1 MDINLMITSFPK
13 LLDATVVTV
22 KLLSLSLFFGLFIG
36 LLFAILRLSKNKIIN
51 KFAYGYSYVFRG
63 TPLLVQIFIIYFGL
77 GNIEYFRST
86 FLWVVF
92 KEPYWCAI
100 IAFALNTGAYTSEIL
115 RSAFQTIKPG
125 FIEAGKSLGISNK
138 IIFYKIQ
145 IPIAIR
151 QSLPAY
157 GNEIILMMKGT
168 SLAST
173 VTLMDFDLMINSLP
187 KLLGATVVTLKLL
200 SASLF
205 FGLFIGLLFAVLR
218 LNKNK
223 IINKFAYTYSYV
235 FRGTPLLVQIFII
248 YFGLGQIEYFRSTF
262 LWVVFKEPY
271 WCAIIAFALN
281 TGAYT
286 SEILR
291 SAFQTI
297 KPGLIE
303 AGKSLGISNKI
314 IFYKIQIPIAIRQS
328 LPAYGNEIILMMK
341 GTSLASTVT
350 LMDLTGVAKY
360 IISTTFKP
368 IEVFIV
374 AGGIY
379 LFMTF
384 IIHNV
389 IKFLEK
395 KYSFN

>member
-1 MDINLMITSFPK
+1 MDFELMINSFPK
-13 LLDATVVTV
+13 LLNAAVVTL
-22 KLLSLSLFFGLFIG
+22 KLLSVSLIVGLFIG
-36 LLFAILRLSKNKIIN
+36 LLFAILRLNKNIFVN

-77 GNIEYFRST
+77 GQIESLRSS
-86 FLWVVF
+86 FLWLIL

-125 FIEAGKSLGISNK
+125 IIEAGKSLGISNK
-138 IIFYKIQ
+138 IIFYKVQ

-157 GNEIILMMKGT
+157 GNEIILM
-168 SLAST
+168 L
-173 VTLMDFDLMINSLP
+173 
-187 KLLGATVVTLKLL
+187 
-200 SASLF
+200 
-205 FGLFIGLLFAVLR
+205 
-218 LNKNK
+218 
-223 IINKFAYTYSYV
+223 
-235 FRGTPLLVQIFII
+235 
-248 YFGLGQIEYFRSTF
+248 
-262 LWVVFKEPY
+262 
-271 WCAIIAFALN
+271 
-281 TGAYT
+281 
-286 SEILR
+286 
-291 SAFQTI
+291 
-297 KPGLIE
+297 
-303 AGKSLGISNKI
+303 
-314 IFYKIQIPIAIRQS
+314 
-328 LPAYGNEIILMMK
+328 K

-395 KYSFN
+395 KYSY

>member
-1 MDINLMITSFPK
+1 MDLELMINSFPK
-13 LLDATVVTV
+13 LLSAAVITL
-22 KLLSLSLFFGLFIG
+22 KLLSVSLIIGLFIG
-36 LLFAILRLSKNKIIN
+36 LFFAILRLNKNIFIN
-51 KFAYGYSYVFRG
+51 RFAYGYSYLFRG

-77 GNIEYFRST
+77 GQIEYLRTT
-86 FLWVVF
+86 FLWTIL

-125 FIEAGKSLGISNK
+125 I
-138 IIFYKIQ
+138 
-145 IPIAIR
+145 
-151 QSLPAY
+151 
-157 GNEIILMMKGT
+157 
-168 SLAST
+168 
-173 VTLMDFDLMINSLP
+173 
-187 KLLGATVVTLKLL
+187 
-200 SASLF
+200 
-205 FGLFIGLLFAVLR
+205 
-218 LNKNK
+218 
-223 IINKFAYTYSYV
+223 
-235 FRGTPLLVQIFII
+235 
-248 YFGLGQIEYFRSTF
+248 
-262 LWVVFKEPY
+262 
-271 WCAIIAFALN
+271 
-281 TGAYT
+281 
-286 SEILR
+286 
-291 SAFQTI
+291 
-297 KPGLIE
+297 IE

-360 IISTTFKP
+360 IISTTFRP
-368 IEVFIV
+368 VEVFIV

-395 KYSFN
+395 KYSFNS

>member
-1 MDINLMITSFPK
+1 MDFELMINSFQK
-13 LLDATVVTV
+13 LLNAAVVTL
-22 KLLSLSLFFGLFIG
+22 KLLSVSLIIVLFIG
-36 LLFAILRLSKNKIIN
+36 LIFAILRLNKNIFIN
-51 KFAYGYSYVFRG
+51 KFAYWYSYVFRG

-77 GNIEYFRST
+77 GQIESLRSS
-86 FLWVVF
+86 FLWVIL

-125 FIEAGKSLGISNK
+125 IIEAGKSLGISNK
-138 IIFYKIQ
+138 IIFYKVQ

-157 GNEIILMMKGT
+157 GNEIILM
-168 SLAST
+168 L
-173 VTLMDFDLMINSLP
+173 
-187 KLLGATVVTLKLL
+187 
-200 SASLF
+200 
-205 FGLFIGLLFAVLR
+205 
-218 LNKNK
+218 
-223 IINKFAYTYSYV
+223 
-235 FRGTPLLVQIFII
+235 
-248 YFGLGQIEYFRSTF
+248 
-262 LWVVFKEPY
+262 
-271 WCAIIAFALN
+271 
-281 TGAYT
+281 
-286 SEILR
+286 
-291 SAFQTI
+291 
-297 KPGLIE
+297 
-303 AGKSLGISNKI
+303 
-314 IFYKIQIPIAIRQS
+314 
-328 LPAYGNEIILMMK
+328 K

-395 KYSFN
+395 KYSY

>member
-1 MDINLMITSFPK
+1 MVESFPK
-13 LLDATVVTV
+13 LLGAAVITL
-22 KLLSLSLFFGLFIG
+22 KLLSVSLIVGLFIG
-36 LLFAILRLSKNKIIN
+36 LIFAILRLNKNIFIN
-51 KFAYGYSYVFRG
+51 KFAYGYSYIFRG

-77 GNIEYFRST
+77 GQIESLRSS
-86 FLWVVF
+86 FLWVIL

-125 FIEAGKSLGISNK
+125 VIEAGKSLGISNK

-173 VTLMDFDLMINSLP
+173 VTI
-187 KLLGATVVTLKLL
+187 
-200 SASLF
+200 
-205 FGLFIGLLFAVLR
+205 
-218 LNKNK
+218 
-223 IINKFAYTYSYV
+223 
-235 FRGTPLLVQIFII
+235 
-248 YFGLGQIEYFRSTF
+248 
-262 LWVVFKEPY
+262 
-271 WCAIIAFALN
+271 
-281 TGAYT
+281 
-286 SEILR
+286 
-291 SAFQTI
+291 
-297 KPGLIE
+297 
-303 AGKSLGISNKI
+303 
-314 IFYKIQIPIAIRQS
+314 
-328 LPAYGNEIILMMK
+328 
-341 GTSLASTVT
+341 
-350 LMDLTGVAKY
+350 MDLTGVAKY

-384 IIHNV
+384 IIHNL

-395 KYSFN
+395 KYSF

>member
-1 MDINLMITSFPK
+1 MDFELMVNSFPK
-13 LLDATVVTV
+13 LLNATLITL
-22 KLLSLSLFFGLFIG
+22 KLLSVSLIIGLFIG
-36 LLFAILRLSKNKIIN
+36 LFFAILRLNKNVFIN
-51 KFAYGYSYVFRG
+51 KFAYGYSY
-63 TPLLVQIFIIYFGL
+63 I
-77 GNIEYFRST
+77 
-86 FLWVVF
+86 
-92 KEPYWCAI
+92 
-100 IAFALNTGAYTSEIL
+100 
-115 RSAFQTIKPG
+115 
-125 FIEAGKSLGISNK
+125 
-138 IIFYKIQ
+138 
-145 IPIAIR
+145 
-151 QSLPAY
+151 
-157 GNEIILMMKGT
+157 
-168 SLAST
+168 
-173 VTLMDFDLMINSLP
+173 
-187 KLLGATVVTLKLL
+187 
-200 SASLF
+200 
-205 FGLFIGLLFAVLR
+205 
-218 LNKNK
+218 
-223 IINKFAYTYSYV
+223 

-248 YFGLGQIEYFRSTF
+248 YFGLGQIEYLRSTI
-262 LWVVFKEPY
+262 LWVILKEPY

-384 IIHNV
+384 VIHNFV
-389 IKFLEK
+389 KFLEK
-395 KYSFN
+395 KYSFNS

>member
-1 MDINLMITSFPK
+1 MDLELMINSFPK
-13 LLDATVVTV
+13 LLNAAVITL
-22 KLLSLSLFFGLFIG
+22 KLLSVSLIIGLFIG
-36 LLFAILRLSKNKIIN
+36 LFFAILRLNKNIFIKR
-51 KFAYGYSYVFRG
+51 FAYGYSYVFRG

-77 GNIEYFRST
+77 GQIEYLRST
-86 FLWVVF
+86 ILWSIL

-125 FIEAGKSLGISNK
+125 IIEAGKSLGISNK
-138 IIFYKIQ
+138 VIFYKIQ

-173 VTLMDFDLMINSLP
+173 VTI
-187 KLLGATVVTLKLL
+187 
-200 SASLF
+200 
-205 FGLFIGLLFAVLR
+205 
-218 LNKNK
+218 
-223 IINKFAYTYSYV
+223 
-235 FRGTPLLVQIFII
+235 
-248 YFGLGQIEYFRSTF
+248 
-262 LWVVFKEPY
+262 
-271 WCAIIAFALN
+271 
-281 TGAYT
+281 
-286 SEILR
+286 
-291 SAFQTI
+291 
-297 KPGLIE
+297 
-303 AGKSLGISNKI
+303 
-314 IFYKIQIPIAIRQS
+314 
-328 LPAYGNEIILMMK
+328 
-341 GTSLASTVT
+341 
-350 LMDLTGVAKY
+350 MDLTGVAKY

>member
-1 MDINLMITSFPK
+1 MDI
-13 LLDATVVTV
+13 
-22 KLLSLSLFFGLFIG
+22 
-36 LLFAILRLSKNKIIN
+36 
-51 KFAYGYSYVFRG
+51 
-63 TPLLVQIFIIYFGL
+63 
-77 GNIEYFRST
+77 
-86 FLWVVF
+86 
-92 KEPYWCAI
+92 
-100 IAFALNTGAYTSEIL
+100 
-115 RSAFQTIKPG
+115 
-125 FIEAGKSLGISNK
+125 
-138 IIFYKIQ
+138 
-145 IPIAIR
+145 
-151 QSLPAY
+151 
-157 GNEIILMMKGT
+157 
-168 SLAST
+168 
-173 VTLMDFDLMINSLP
+173 DLMINSLP
-187 KLLGATVVTLKLL
+187 KLLKATLVTLKLV
-200 SASLF
+200 SVSLIL
-205 FGLFIGLLFAVLR
+205 GILLGTLFAIFRVS
-218 LNKNK
+218 KNYFLKK
-223 IINKFAYTYSYV
+223 ISYYYSYI

-248 YFGLGQIEYFRSTF
+248 YFGLGQIEYLRTTI
-262 LWVVFKEPY
+262 LWVILKEPY
-271 WCAIIAFALN
+271 WCAIIAFTLN

-297 KPGLIE
+297 KPGIIE
-303 AGKSLGISNKI
+303 AGQSLGISNKI

-389 IKFLEK
+389 IKYLEK
-395 KYSFN
+395 KYSFQQ

>member
-1 MDINLMITSFPK
+1 MDLELMINSFPK
-13 LLDATVVTV
+13 LLSAAVITL
-22 KLLSLSLFFGLFIG
+22 KLLSVSLIIGLFIG
-36 LLFAILRLSKNKIIN
+36 LFFAILRLNKNIFIN
-51 KFAYGYSYVFRG
+51 RFAYGYSYVFRG

-77 GNIEYFRST
+77 GQIEYLRST
-86 FLWVVF
+86 VLWVIL

-100 IAFALNTGAYTSEIL
+100 IAFSLNTGAYTSEIL

-125 FIEAGKSLGISNK
+125 IIEAGKSLGISNK
-138 IIFYKIQ
+138 VIFYKIQ

-173 VTLMDFDLMINSLP
+173 VTI
-187 KLLGATVVTLKLL
+187 
-200 SASLF
+200 
-205 FGLFIGLLFAVLR
+205 
-218 LNKNK
+218 
-223 IINKFAYTYSYV
+223 
-235 FRGTPLLVQIFII
+235 
-248 YFGLGQIEYFRSTF
+248 
-262 LWVVFKEPY
+262 
-271 WCAIIAFALN
+271 
-281 TGAYT
+281 
-286 SEILR
+286 
-291 SAFQTI
+291 
-297 KPGLIE
+297 
-303 AGKSLGISNKI
+303 
-314 IFYKIQIPIAIRQS
+314 
-328 LPAYGNEIILMMK
+328 
-341 GTSLASTVT
+341 
-350 LMDLTGVAKY
+350 MDLTGVAKY

>member
-1 MDINLMITSFPK
+1 MDLDLMINSFPK
-13 LLDATVVTV
+13 LLSATLVTL
-22 KLLSLSLFFGLFIG
+22 KLLSLSLIFGLILG
-36 LLFAILRLSKNKIIN
+36 LFFAILRLNKNIFLN
-51 KFAYGYSYVFRG
+51 GFSYFYSYIFRG

-77 GNIEYFRST
+77 GQIEFLRSS
-86 FLWVVF
+86 FLWIIL

-100 IAFALNTGAYTSEIL
+100 IAFSFNTGAYTSEIL
-115 RSAFQTIKPG
+115 RSAFETINKG
-125 FIEAGKSLGISNK
+125 FIEAGDSLGVSKK

-157 GNEIILMMKGT
+157 GNEIILM
-168 SLAST
+168 L
-173 VTLMDFDLMINSLP
+173 
-187 KLLGATVVTLKLL
+187 
-200 SASLF
+200 
-205 FGLFIGLLFAVLR
+205 
-218 LNKNK
+218 
-223 IINKFAYTYSYV
+223 
-235 FRGTPLLVQIFII
+235 
-248 YFGLGQIEYFRSTF
+248 
-262 LWVVFKEPY
+262 
-271 WCAIIAFALN
+271 
-281 TGAYT
+281 
-286 SEILR
+286 
-291 SAFQTI
+291 
-297 KPGLIE
+297 
-303 AGKSLGISNKI
+303 
-314 IFYKIQIPIAIRQS
+314 
-328 LPAYGNEIILMMK
+328 K

-395 KYSFN
+395 KYSYK

>member
-1 MDINLMITSFPK
+1 
-13 LLDATVVTV
+13 
-22 KLLSLSLFFGLFIG
+22 
-36 LLFAILRLSKNKIIN
+36 
-51 KFAYGYSYVFRG
+51 
-63 TPLLVQIFIIYFGL
+63 
-77 GNIEYFRST
+77 
-86 FLWVVF
+86 
-92 KEPYWCAI
+92 
-100 IAFALNTGAYTSEIL
+100 
-115 RSAFQTIKPG
+115 
-125 FIEAGKSLGISNK
+125 
-138 IIFYKIQ
+138 
-145 IPIAIR
+145 
-151 QSLPAY
+151 
-157 GNEIILMMKGT
+157 
-168 SLAST
+168 
-173 VTLMDFDLMINSLP
+173 MDFDLMINSAP
-187 KLLGATVVTLKLL
+187 KLLAASVITLKLL

-205 FGLFIGLLFAVLR
+205 FGLFTGLIFAIMR
-218 LNKNK
+218 MSNNM
-223 IINKFAYTYSYV
+223 IINKFAYVYSYF

-248 YFGLGQIEYFRSTF
+248 YFGLGQIEYLRSTF
-262 LWVVFKEPY
+262 IWVILKEPY
-271 WCAIIAFALN
+271 WCAIIAFTLN

-297 KPGLIE
+297 KPGIIE

-384 IIHNV
+384 VIHNV
-389 IKFLEK
+389 IKYLEK
-395 KYSFN
+395 KYSFEQ

>member
-1 MDINLMITSFPK
+1 MDFELMINSFPK
-13 LLDATVVTV
+13 LLNAAVITL
-22 KLLSLSLFFGLFIG
+22 KLLSVSLIVGLFIG
-36 LLFAILRLSKNKIIN
+36 LIFAILRLNKNIFIN
-51 KFAYGYSYVFRG
+51 RFAYGYSYLFRG

-77 GNIEYFRST
+77 GQIEYLRST
-86 FLWVVF
+86 FLWVIL

-125 FIEAGKSLGISNK
+125 IIEAGQSLGISRK

-173 VTLMDFDLMINSLP
+173 VTI
-187 KLLGATVVTLKLL
+187 
-200 SASLF
+200 
-205 FGLFIGLLFAVLR
+205 
-218 LNKNK
+218 
-223 IINKFAYTYSYV
+223 
-235 FRGTPLLVQIFII
+235 
-248 YFGLGQIEYFRSTF
+248 
-262 LWVVFKEPY
+262 
-271 WCAIIAFALN
+271 
-281 TGAYT
+281 
-286 SEILR
+286 
-291 SAFQTI
+291 
-297 KPGLIE
+297 
-303 AGKSLGISNKI
+303 
-314 IFYKIQIPIAIRQS
+314 
-328 LPAYGNEIILMMK
+328 
-341 GTSLASTVT
+341 
-350 LMDLTGVAKY
+350 MDLTGVAKY

-384 IIHNV
+384 VIHNI

-395 KYSFN
+395 KYSFNQ

>member
-1 MDINLMITSFPK
+1 MDFDLMLTSFPK
-13 LLDATVVTV
+13 LLSASVITL
-22 KLLSLSLFFGLFIG
+22 KLLSVSLIIGMFLGLF
-36 LLFAILRLSKNKIIN
+36 FAILRMNKNIFIN
-51 KFAYGYSYVFRG
+51 KFAYAYSY
-63 TPLLVQIFIIYFGL
+63 I
-77 GNIEYFRST
+77 
-86 FLWVVF
+86 
-92 KEPYWCAI
+92 
-100 IAFALNTGAYTSEIL
+100 
-115 RSAFQTIKPG
+115 
-125 FIEAGKSLGISNK
+125 
-138 IIFYKIQ
+138 
-145 IPIAIR
+145 
-151 QSLPAY
+151 
-157 GNEIILMMKGT
+157 
-168 SLAST
+168 
-173 VTLMDFDLMINSLP
+173 
-187 KLLGATVVTLKLL
+187 
-200 SASLF
+200 
-205 FGLFIGLLFAVLR
+205 
-218 LNKNK
+218 
-223 IINKFAYTYSYV
+223 

-248 YFGLGQIEYFRSTF
+248 YFGLGQIEYLRSTV
-262 LWVVFKEPY
+262 LWVILKEPY

-368 IEVFIV
+368 VEVFIV

-389 IKFLEK
+389 IKYLEK
-395 KYSFN
+395 KYSFS

>member
-1 MDINLMITSFPK
+1 MDFDLMFTSFPK
-13 LLDATVVTV
+13 LLGATVVTL
-22 KLLSLSLFFGLFIG
+22 KLLSVSLFFGLFMG
-36 LLFAILRLSKNKIIN
+36 LFFAILRLNKNIFIN

-77 GNIEYFRST
+77 GQIESLRSS
-86 FLWVVF
+86 FLWAIL

-125 FIEAGKSLGISNK
+125 IIEAGKSLGISNK
-138 IIFYKIQ
+138 IIFYKVQ
-145 IPIAIR
+145 IPLAIR

-157 GNEIILMMKGT
+157 GNEIILM
-168 SLAST
+168 L
-173 VTLMDFDLMINSLP
+173 
-187 KLLGATVVTLKLL
+187 
-200 SASLF
+200 
-205 FGLFIGLLFAVLR
+205 
-218 LNKNK
+218 
-223 IINKFAYTYSYV
+223 
-235 FRGTPLLVQIFII
+235 
-248 YFGLGQIEYFRSTF
+248 
-262 LWVVFKEPY
+262 
-271 WCAIIAFALN
+271 
-281 TGAYT
+281 
-286 SEILR
+286 
-291 SAFQTI
+291 
-297 KPGLIE
+297 
-303 AGKSLGISNKI
+303 
-314 IFYKIQIPIAIRQS
+314 
-328 LPAYGNEIILMMK
+328 K

-395 KYSFN
+395 KYSY

>member
-1 MDINLMITSFPK
+1 MINSFPK
-13 LLDATVVTV
+13 LLSAAAITL
-22 KLLSLSLFFGLFIG
+22 KLLSVSLVIGLLIG
-36 LLFAILRLSKNKIIN
+36 LLFAILRLNKNIFVN
-51 KFAYGYSYVFRG
+51 KFAYGYSYLFRG

-77 GNIEYFRST
+77 GQIEYLRTT
-86 FLWVVF
+86 FLWTIL

-125 FIEAGKSLGISNK
+125 IIEAGKSLGIS
-138 IIFYKIQ
+138 
-145 IPIAIR
+145 
-151 QSLPAY
+151 S
-157 GNEIILMMKGT
+157 
-168 SLAST
+168 
-173 VTLMDFDLMINSLP
+173 
-187 KLLGATVVTLKLL
+187 
-200 SASLF
+200 
-205 FGLFIGLLFAVLR
+205 
-218 LNKNK
+218 
-223 IINKFAYTYSYV
+223 
-235 FRGTPLLVQIFII
+235 
-248 YFGLGQIEYFRSTF
+248 
-262 LWVVFKEPY
+262 
-271 WCAIIAFALN
+271 
-281 TGAYT
+281 
-286 SEILR
+286 
-291 SAFQTI
+291 
-297 KPGLIE
+297 
-303 AGKSLGISNKI
+303 KI

-368 IEVFIV
+368 VEVFIV